1 VSVDLHHGKAKKYSK
16 TRKPFVPTSES
27 TKTAMKE
34 MALNGAKPAKI
45 YRDLIDS
52 APTTAEEHKAFAP
65 RDGRQV
71 YNAIRNAKET
81 RMISHHSFFNLHAIA
96 TYLNTFIR
104 TINTFPSLRIFA
116 VNLIT
121 VEIFREIL
129 FRDDLPTQTLSKIH
143 RCILLL

>member
-1 VSVDLHHGKAKKYSK
+1 M
-16 TRKPFVPTSES
+16 SES
-27 TKTAMKE
+27 AKTAMKE

-52 APTTAEEHKAFAP
+52 APTTAEEHKVFAP
-65 RDGRQV
+65 RDGKQV
-71 YNAIRNAKET
+71 YNAIRNAKEK
-81 RMISHHSFFNLHAIA
+81 RMISHDSFFHLHAIA

-104 TINTFPSLRIFA
+104 TMNTFPSLRIFP

-129 FRDDLPTQTLSKIH
+129 FSRRRSLFAPGYAGPL
-143 RCILLL
+143 

>member
-1 VSVDLHHGKAKKYSK
+1 
-16 TRKPFVPTSES
+16 
-27 TKTAMKE
+27 

-52 APTTAEEHKAFAP
+52 APTTAEEHKVFAP

-71 YNAIRNAKET
+71 YNAIRNSKET
-81 RMISHHSFFNLHAIA
+81 RMISHHSFFNLHTIA
-96 TYLNTFIR
+96 TYLNTFIQ

-121 VEIFREIL
+121 VEIFREIR
-129 FRDDLPTQTLSKIH
+129 FRDGFAYSDTFQNPLMYFAIVKCQRIISHLVKIV
-143 RCILLL
+143 